1 MEIYDID
8 SEKVIKLNDDEERKV
23 LTLKGFIL
31 TQLENDITVTGLWK
45 WIDKL
50 IAEKLV
56 DARGKK

>member
-8 SEKVIKLNDDEERKV
+8 QEKVIKLNDDEERKV

-56 DARGKK
+56 AARD

>member
-1 MEIYDID
+1 
-8 SEKVIKLNDDEERKV
+8 V